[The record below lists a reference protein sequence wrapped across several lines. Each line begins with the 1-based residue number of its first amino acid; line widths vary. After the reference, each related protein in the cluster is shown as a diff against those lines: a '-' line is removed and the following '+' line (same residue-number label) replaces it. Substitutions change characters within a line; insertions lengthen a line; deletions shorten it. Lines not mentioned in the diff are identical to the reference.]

1 MHLAS
6 LMVAGVALALT
17 GCEPLPSGTG
27 DHTREP
33 PGRPR
38 DHTRNRR
45 RVQRRPALHLPAGP
59 WRVEPRVVRGDGR
72 PARSLAEAGESA
84 GRSRVRHQRT
94 PRGMR
99 GEVQFSGSGDTVTV
113 KSDVAGLPAG
123 THAHH
128 VHIYGDCSDP
138 AKGSAGSHFDFER
151 LATAGG
157 ATPPGGAA
165 TGRTASPVTG
175 DLGNLQATGSAP
187 ATAERTLQGLNLA
200 GTTSILGRAVV
211 IHSGPNDPSKG
222 PDGGAGTPI
231 ACGVIGI
238 APEAGAASG
247 TPTSTTPSREA
258 PPKR

>member
-1 MHLAS
+1 MHLAH

-33 PGRPR
+33 GAVPGTPPGSKAGTEKTGAAPPTGTVEGGAACVVMADPLAASPRPVDR
-38 DHTRNRR
+38 L
-45 RVQRRPALHLPAGP
+45 VA
-59 WRVEPRVVRGDGR
+59 VVYGTSEH
-72 PARSLAEAGESA
+72 PEI
-84 GRSRVRHQRT
+84 
-94 PRGMR
+94 R
-99 GEVQFSGSGDTVTV
+99 GEVQFSASGDTVTV
-113 KSDVAGLPAG
+113 TSDVSGLPAG

-151 LATAGG
+151 LATTGG
-157 ATPPGGAA
+157 AAPPGGAA

-211 IHSGPNDPSKG
+211 IHAGPNDPSKG

-238 APEAGAASG
+238 APEEGAASG
-247 TPTSTTPSREA
+247 TPTSTTPSRET